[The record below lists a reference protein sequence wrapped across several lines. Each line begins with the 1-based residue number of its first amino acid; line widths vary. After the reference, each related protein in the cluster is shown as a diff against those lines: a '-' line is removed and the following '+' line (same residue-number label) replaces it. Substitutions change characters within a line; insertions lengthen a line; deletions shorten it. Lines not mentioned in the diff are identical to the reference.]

1 MKREDLFEAIG
12 GAEDDLLEENV
23 APAGKAGKTSN
34 IPALIGIT
42 ACIAI
47 AVFGVSSLP
56 KGKSLQPGE
65 EVVEVPMT
73 ETLYYNAAPGET
85 ATKETA
91 EFSTEEETVVENEI
105 VPGMD
110 VPCPGIWYGRALDS
124 DAEYF
129 YSFREDG
136 TGCRWDAKTGEA
148 TDFSYTATDFLSGLY
163 GCMLHLQTGD
173 TQRDV
178 SFGGNPGYY
187 CLSWEPDGASETLL
201 YVTEAEEGFRFCSDA
216 ELFEIVGKAHGLD
229 GSPYEQAEFDLVPSV
244 EFPKE
249 VICVTAGEWRGHWYY
264 TVDRL
269 TGEILRKPE
278 L

>member
-34 IPALIGIT
+34 IPALIGIA

-56 KGKSLQPGE
+56 KGKPLQPGE
-65 EVVEVPMT
+65 EVAEIPMT
-73 ETLYYNAAPGET
+73 ETVYYDAAPEQT
-85 ATKETA
+85 TEKAT
-91 EFSTEEETVVENEI
+91 FSTEKETIVEKMIE
-105 VPGMD
+105 PGMD
-110 VPCPGIWYGRALDS
+110 VPCPGIWHGRALDS

-136 TGCRWDAKTGEA
+136 TGCRWNAKTGEA
-148 TDFSYTATDFLSGLY
+148 TDFSYTAADFLSGLY
-163 GCMLHLQTGD
+163 GCMLHLQIGD
-173 TQRDV
+173 VQRDV
-178 SFGGNPGYY
+178 SFGGNPGHYS
-187 CLSWEPDGASETLL
+187 LSWEPDGASEKLQ
-201 YVTEAEEGFRFCSDA
+201 YIAETEDGFRFCSDA

-229 GSPYEQAEFDLVPSV
+229 GSPYELAEFDLVPSV

-249 VICVTAGEWRGHWYY
+249 VICVTAGEWRGRWYY